1 MYLVAVSI
9 LFALAAIY
17 QPIRRECII
26 IAIVSMLTGIFSLCL
41 SVDGDARYWLRASA
55 TTLGAVML
63 CRCRTLFGFYQAS
76 IYAMTLALY
85 ATLAY
90 DVAQYNTWAQSDATG
105 LWPISLVWGDRY
117 GSLAHGLVICQFAGF
132 FPILWASNCPFFS
145 MLNNRASNLFW
156 GKRSLKR

>member
-9 LFALAAIY
+9 LFAVAAIY

-26 IAIVSMLTGIFSLCL
+26 IAIVSMLTGVFPLCFSA
-41 SVDGDARYWLRASA
+41 DGDAIYWLRAAA

-63 CRCRTLFGFYQAS
+63 CRCRTLFGFYQSS

-90 DVAQYNTWAQSDATG
+90 DVAQYNTWVQSGASG
-105 LWPISLVWGDRY
+105 LGPISLVWGDRY
-117 GSLAHGLVICQFAGF
+117 GSFAHGLVICQFAGF
-132 FPILWASNCPFFS
+132 FPILRASNRPFFS

-156 GKRSLKR
+156 GKRGVKR

>member
-9 LFALAAIY
+9 LFAISAIY

-26 IAIVSMLTGIFSLCL
+26 IAVVSMLTGIFSLCL
-41 SVDGDARYWLRASA
+41 SVDGDARYWLRAA
-55 TTLGAVML
+55 TTTLGAVAL

-90 DVAQYNTWAQSDATG
+90 DVAQYNTWAQSGATG
-105 LWPISLVWGDRY
+105 LGPISLVWGDRY

-132 FPILWASNCPFFS
+132 FPILWASNRPFFS
-145 MLNNRASNLFW
+145 MLNNRASDLFW
-156 GKRSLKR
+156 GKRSVKR

>member
-1 MYLVAVSI
+1 MYLVACSI
-9 LFALAAIY
+9 LFAIAAIY

-26 IAIVSMLTGIFSLCL
+26 IAVVSMLTGIFSLCF
-41 SVDGDARYWLRASA
+41 SADGDSIYWLRAAA

-90 DVAQYNTWAQSDATG
+90 DVALYNSWVQSGNAG
-105 LWPISLVWGDRY
+105 SEPISLVWGDRY
-117 GSLAHGLVICQFAGF
+117 GSLAHGLVVCQFAGF
-132 FPILWASNCPFFS
+132 FPILWAGNRPFFS

-156 GKRSLKR
+156 GKRSVKR